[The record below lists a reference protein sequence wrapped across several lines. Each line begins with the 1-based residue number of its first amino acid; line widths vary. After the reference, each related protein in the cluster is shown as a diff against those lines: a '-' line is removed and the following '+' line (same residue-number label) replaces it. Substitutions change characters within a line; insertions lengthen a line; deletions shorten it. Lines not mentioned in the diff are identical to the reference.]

1 MNAKTWLMRARNID
15 REIDG
20 LIAER
25 DEVYSRLVSVNQK
38 LTGNTVQSTKDPH
51 KYDRLVELDA
61 EIDRCIDELVRT
73 KMEIIRGIRRLTDG
87 RHREILR
94 KRYLEGQTFEQI
106 AVGIGYSYKQTC
118 RLHGRALFKMEEVI
132 NGRAG

>member
-25 DEVYSRLVSVNQK
+25 DEVYSRLVSINQK

-61 EIDRCIDELVRT
+61 EIDNAVYELVEVKT
-73 KMEIIRGIRRLTDG
+73 EILKGIRQLQDG
-87 RHREILR
+87 RLREILR
-94 KRYLEGQTFEQI
+94 RRYIDGHTFEQI
-106 AVGIGYSYKQTC
+106 AVGINYSYKQTC
-118 RLHGRALFKMEEVI
+118 RLHGRALLKMEEVI
-132 NGRAG
+132 NGND

>member
-25 DEVYSRLVSVNQK
+25 DEVYSRLVSINQK

-51 KYDRLVELDA
+51 KYDRLVELDD
-61 EIDRCIDELVRT
+61 EINWAIDELIDT
-73 KMEIIRGIRRLTDG
+73 KTEIIKGIRQLSDG
-87 RHREILR
+87 RLREILR
-94 KRYLEGQTFEQI
+94 RRYLEGHTFEQI
-106 AVGIGYSYKQTC
+106 AVGINYSYKQTC
-118 RLHGRALFKMEEVI
+118 RLHGRALLKMEEII
-132 NGRAG
+132 NGND